1 MSESEGDDDGTE
13 VTDEEEAPPS
23 FTWSGFMKD
32 NVPQGAGVATYS
44 NGDKFEGT
52 YENSKRSGRGKY
64 TFKNG
69 ASYDGMYQDGV
80 KSGFGVMKYP
90 DKSSYEGYWAQDKKN
105 GSGRY
110 KYANGDMYHGEWKD
124 DVKHGFGMYLFEEN
138 MSQFEGNWDKG
149 SFVDG
154 QWLMANG
161 DVYQGL
167 VDHDLSCAVPPSVLD
182 LYFSRTQVPQHKFF
196 LKSGHEWKV
205 LNSTWSR
212 A

>member
-1 MSESEGDDDGTE
+1 M
-13 VTDEEEAPPS
+13 VHQS

-90 DKSSYEGYWAQDKKN
+90 DKSSYEGK
-105 GSGRY
+105 ST
-110 KYANGDMYHGEWKD
+110 
-124 DVKHGFGMYLFEEN
+124 
-138 MSQFEGNWDKG
+138 
-149 SFVDG
+149 
-154 QWLMANG
+154 
-161 DVYQGL
+161 
-167 VDHDLSCAVPPSVLD
+167 DH
-182 LYFSRTQVPQHKFF
+182 
-196 LKSGHEWKV
+196 GHEMPARQSLIGMSPAAQFFWRLDSGLCDV
-205 LNSTWSR
+205 T
-212 A
+212 